1 MAEGRTGLGYAV
13 WDLNNEALPK
23 AATGMV
29 GARGDDDN
37 GGVRDE
43 VRGQER
49 GISGSDAASFELSHV
64 RLDKP
69 SQPMGA

>member
-1 MAEGRTGLGYAV
+1 
-13 WDLNNEALPK
+13 
-23 AATGMV
+23 MV

>member
-1 MAEGRTGLGYAV
+1 MRFGF
-13 WDLNNEALPK
+13 LNNEALPK

-49 GISGSDAASFELSHV
+49 EEFLEVTQHRSS
-64 RLDKP
+64 
-69 SQPMGA
+69 